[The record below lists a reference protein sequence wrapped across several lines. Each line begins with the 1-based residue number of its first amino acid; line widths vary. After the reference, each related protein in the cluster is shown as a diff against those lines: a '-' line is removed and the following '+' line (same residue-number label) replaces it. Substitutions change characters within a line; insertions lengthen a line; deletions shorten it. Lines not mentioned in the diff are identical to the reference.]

1 MEQTYADAL
10 ESARYC
16 RQELQKAYAAV
27 MFSTSAVA
35 NYDEDF
41 KQQERIWGPNNDIHP
56 RAKNGLGLHNIFEH
70 TLLQVMEMQKHL
82 IDREASLGADD
93 VASWT
98 SIPVKRIE
106 HVKVE
111 NSNGD
116 SGNFTTPQ
124 GATDGSEVN
133 VRQQE
138 VGHNLNDL
146 NFDASGQDRN
156 SKSPLLETAKK
167 EIDKIFQDIKEK
179 SKAKN
184 EIQVE
189 KAPYH
194 AKEEAKPAVME
205 SENEKNEKLKKKKKK
220 KKKKMKK
227 SQISKLI
234 EADLRQSNSSKK
246 LSRENK
252 AYRDSIEKVEH
263 WNTTNGGIPQ

>member
-1 MEQTYADAL
+1 
-10 ESARYC
+10 
-16 RQELQKAYAAV
+16 

-93 VASWT
+93 VASWA
-98 SIPVKRIE
+98 SIPVEVIE
-106 HVKVE
+106 KVKVE
-111 NSNGD
+111 NINSD

-124 GATDGSEVN
+124 GAMDDSKVN
-133 VRQQE
+133 VIEQE
-138 VGHNLNDL
+138 VGNNINNL
-146 NFDASGQDRN
+146 NFDASGQDCN

-167 EIDKIFQDIKEK
+167 EIDKIFQDMKVK
-179 SKAKN
+179 SKAKHK
-184 EIQVE
+184 IQSGKV
-189 KAPYH
+189 PSSP
-194 AKEEAKPAVME
+194 KEEAEEVVIE
-205 SENEKNEKLKKKKKK
+205 SQNEETEKVKKKKKKK

-227 SQISKLI
+227 MSMLI
-234 EADLRQSNSSKK
+234 EAQLRQPNSSKK

-252 AYRDSIEKVEH
+252 AYRDSIEKVEQ
-263 WNTTNGGIPQ
+263 WNTTNGSIPQ